1 MVSLL
6 LLFLHEGKT
15 ESPGANAEVN
25 QTVMGIEAV
34 CSVSTKGN
42 LISLIYKDHFI
53 EDFTVL

>member
-15 ESPGANAEVN
+15 EGPGANAEVN
-25 QTVMGIEAV
+25 QMVMGMEVV
-34 CSVSTKGN
+34 CSVSKKGK

-53 EDFTVL
+53 EDFTVP